1 MPTPERKPKMSTIPE
16 RVAIAL
22 SEEIGVPVESIT
34 VTRNGAWWDAEC
46 GGVSVAARRRGAIIE
61 AITEYG
67 PNVLRFPDS
76 TQVEALRASIAEA
89 RRLARSCDRQIAA
102 RRTARA

>member
-1 MPTPERKPKMSTIPE
+1 MSTIPE
-16 RVAIAL
+16 RVATAL
-22 SEEIGVPVESIT
+22 SEETGVPVESIT
-34 VTRNGAWWDAEC
+34 VTRNGVWWEAEC

-61 AITEYG
+61 AVTEYG

-76 TQVEALRASIAEA
+76 TRVEDLRASIAEA

-102 RRTARA
+102 RRAARA